1 MPTHRSARRASS
13 AVTALLGLLGFGA
26 VTACER
32 TAPGPSPVV
41 TTRSAPT
48 AAADSGTANARAVNS
63 QRQAAP
69 QAPEAAQEL
78 RFDAAGIAITK
89 PADWHVASK
98 GAFADV
104 LGDAKSDVLRAH
116 LAKKLAA
123 GTAFP
128 LVGLIKWPED
138 RPGVNPT
145 VQVRLLP
152 RKAGMEALPFLEAS
166 LAPAMK
172 LFTDPKVVEP
182 PTARRLAGV
191 AAARTRVQYTLTMQR
206 RGSARLETVIVVL
219 PRGAHFVQLT
229 GIVLVD
235 EKESVRR
242 ELTAVVDSLR
252 LFEPVAAAQ

>member
-1 MPTHRSARRASS
+1 MPTHRSTRRAST
-13 AVTALLGLLGFGA
+13 AVAALLGLLGFGA
-26 VTACER
+26 LTACER
-32 TAPGPSPVV
+32 TAPGPSPNVA
-41 TTRSAPT
+41 THSAPQ
-48 AAADSGTANARAVNS
+48 D
-63 QRQAAP
+63 
-69 QAPEAAQEL
+69 PEAAEEL
-78 RFDAAGIAITK
+78 RFDAAGIAITR

-104 LGDAKSDVLRAH
+104 LGDAKSDVLRTY
-116 LAKKLAA
+116 LAKRLAA

-152 RKAGMEALPFLEAS
+152 RGAGMEALPFLEAS

-172 LFTDPKVVEP
+172 VFTDPKVVEP
-182 PTARRLAGV
+182 PTARRIAGV
-191 AAARTRVQYTLTMQR
+191 AAARTRVQYTLAMQR
-206 RGSARLETVIVVL
+206 RGTARLETVIVVL
-219 PRGAHFVQLT
+219 PKGAHFVQLT

-235 EKESVRR
+235 EQESIRR

-252 LFEPVAAAQ
+252 LFEPVVAAQ